1 MNYSLGENT
10 MSNCIGCGVK
20 LQTQEKNELGYTTDT
35 EKKLC
40 ERCFRIR
47 NYGEYKTVTKTN
59 DEFINI
65 LKNINETKDLVIL
78 VVDIFNLNKN
88 FDIIKENIKND
99 ILLVLTKRDVLP
111 KSMHDEKILE
121 YIEQYNLNIVDKI
134 VISSNKN
141 YNFDKLYELINKYKK
156 SKDVYVIGYTNAG
169 KSTMINKLIYNY
181 SDNTEKITTSILPST
196 TLNEINIKI
205 NDDLNIIDTP
215 GVLINNNFYNT
226 LSGKELKKIMP
237 KKEIKPMSYQLR
249 EKQYIL
255 IDKYAIIEAE
265 NINMVL
271 FMSNTL
277 NVKRLYKKVET
288 KLEKAELKVDNN
300 DIVINGLGFIK
311 CIGSGTVN
319 VYTYKNIDVYT
330 RKSLI

>member
-1 MNYSLGENT
+1 MN
-10 MSNCIGCGVK
+10 NCIGCGAQ
-20 LQTQEKNELGYTTDT
+20 LQTENKNEIGYTTNL

-47 NYGEYKTVTKTN
+47 NYGEYKTVTKSN

-65 LKNINETKDLVIL
+65 LKNINNTKDLVVL
-78 VVDIFNLNKN
+78 VIDIFNLNK
-88 FDIIKENIKND
+88 DLDVIKQNIKND
-99 ILLVLTKRDVLP
+99 ILLVLTKRDILP
-111 KSMHDEKILE
+111 KSTHDEKLLE
-121 YIEQYNLNIVDKI
+121 YIDDYKLNIKEKI

-141 YNFDKLYELINKYKK
+141 YNFDALYELINKYKT
-156 SKDVYVIGYTNAG
+156 SKNVYVIGYTNAG

-181 SDNTEKITTSILPST
+181 SDNTDEITTSILPST

-215 GVLINNNFYNT
+215 GVLIEKNYYNI
-226 LSGKELKKIMP
+226 LNGKELKKIIP
-237 KKEIKPMSYQLR
+237 KKEIKPLSYQTK

-255 IDKYAIIEAE
+255 IDKYAYLETE
-265 NINMVL
+265 NMNIVL

-277 NVKRLYKKVET
+277 NIKRIYKKPNVE
-288 KLEKAELKVDNN
+288 LEKRHIQVDNC
-300 DIVINGLGFIK
+300 DVVINGLGFIK
-311 CIGSGTVN
+311 CIGKGYID

-330 RKSLI
+330 RKYLI